1 MFLSIIYYNT
11 MIQRSV
17 YKFDHKCIIES
28 LLSSS
33 DKLSLII
40 PQIIAV
46 LIILFLILPLH
57 ELAHG
62 WVAYKFGDRTAK
74 MQED

>member
-1 MFLSIIYYNT
+1 

-28 LLSSS
+28 LVKFIRQIKS
-33 DKLSLII
+33 DYSANYCSINHS
-40 PQIIAV
+40 V
-46 LIILFLILPLH
+46 LILPLH

>member
-1 MFLSIIYYNT
+1 MII
-11 MIQRSV
+11 SV
-17 YKFDHKCIIES
+17 LLNHS
-28 LLSSS
+28 LSSS

-62 WVAYKFGDRTAK
+62 WVAYIWGPHRKKCRKINF
-74 MQED
+74 